1 MNRIDKKFKELRRCG
16 EKAFIPFLTVG
27 YPDIKTTERLVLA
40 FEKQGADIVELG
52 VPFSDPVA
60 DGSVIQMSSFEAL
73 KRGVTLKKVL
83 RLTAALRRKTQM
95 PLAAMTYYNPVLQF
109 GPERFAKEA
118 VRAGLD
124 AVIIPDLPP
133 EEEPGFMKAAARS
146 GLRVILF
153 VAPTTTPER
162 LRFIVQRS
170 RGFIY
175 FVSLTGVTG
184 ARKELPLDLKSQI
197 RRIKKMTRIPV
208 CAGFG
213 ISTPQQARLAA
224 SYGDGVIV
232 GSALIKKISEN
243 KQRADLVRRVSRFA
257 GRIASHV

>member
-1 MNRIDKKFKELRRCG
+1 MNRLDRKFKDLRRLG
-16 EKAFIPFLTVG
+16 QKAFIPFLTVG
-27 YPDIKTTERLVLA
+27 YPDLKTTERLVLA
-40 FEKQGADIVELG
+40 FEEEGADVVELG

-60 DGSVIQMSSFEAL
+60 DGPVIQASSFEAL

-83 RLTAALRRKTQM
+83 SLVMTLRHRTQM
-95 PLAAMTYYNPVLQF
+95 PLAVMTYYNPVLQF
-109 GPERFAKEA
+109 GPERFVREA
-118 VRAGLD
+118 GRAGLD

-133 EEEPGFMKAAARS
+133 EEEPVFMKAAARA

-162 LRFIVQRS
+162 LKAIVRRA

-184 ARKELPLDLKSQI
+184 ARRDLPSDLKDQI
-197 RRIKKMTRIPV
+197 RRVKKITSVPV

-213 ISTPQQARLAA
+213 ISTPDQARLAA

-232 GSALIKKISEN
+232 GSALIKKITQHI
-243 KQRADLVRRVSRFA
+243 KCPDLVRRVSRFA
-257 GRIASHV
+257 GEIASHV